1 MGVGWGGEGVLVTP
15 SQSNTEE
22 THHSIS
28 FDATVSI
35 VGGSSCHPFMDIPAL
50 LPCTPS
56 AASSPEL
63 VWSPDSSCA
72 YIAGLLNMLINS
84 PLASS

>member
-22 THHSIS
+22 AQHSIS
-28 FDATVSI
+28 FDAAVSV
-35 VGGSSCHPFMDIPAL
+35 VGGSSCHPFTDIAAL

-56 AASSPEL
+56 AAGSPEL

-72 YIAGLLNMLINS
+72 YIAGLLNMLLNS